1 MARECDES
9 SDRQGTEAAT
19 SLSTGT
25 VSILSKADRLRDR
38 AARLR
43 SEAVNCVSI
52 AVRERDQD
60 HAARL
65 IDEAI
70 TLTRRSS
77 ELLAKK

>member
-1 MARECDES
+1 MAGQCDEPLD
-9 SDRQGTEAAT
+9 DRGTEAAT
-19 SLSTGT
+19 PLSTGT

-43 SEAVNCVSI
+43 SEAVNCVAI

-65 IDEAI
+65 IDEAV
-70 TLTRRSS
+70 TLTRRSA

>member
-1 MARECDES
+1 MAMKCDEPPEPS
-9 SDRQGTEAAT
+9 GTEPPIP
-19 SLSTGT
+19 LSTGT

-43 SEAVNCVSI
+43 SEAVNCVTI

-70 TLTRRSS
+70 TLTRRSA
-77 ELLAKK
+77 ELLAKE

>member
-1 MARECDES
+1 MKCDEPPETP
-9 SDRQGTEAAT
+9 GTEPAIP
-19 SLSTGT
+19 LSTGT

-65 IDEAI
+65 IDDAI

>member
-1 MARECDES
+1 MVMTCDES
-9 SDRQGTEAAT
+9 PERPGTERPVP
-19 SLSTGT
+19 LSTGT

-43 SEAVNCVSI
+43 SEAVNCVAI

-65 IDEAI
+65 IDEAV
-70 TLTRRSS
+70 TLTRRSA